1 MTRWCVCL
9 SHLQTKETPSG
20 RRLIFFGILLQPPTT
35 RPVSSTDDT
44 VECAHD
50 VRDVHDRVVLYGM
63 RYITIVMSRF
73 TKEDRFFKTE
83 EPFRDEY
90 TPEEILERDREIEE
104 YEDALSPIIR
114 GQPPKNIFLIGKAG
128 VGKTVI
134 TNDIMADLQHEVR
147 ENPDLNVTIV
157 HVQCRNLGSSYQ
169 VAVKAL
175 NEINDVR
182 GEDKV
187 STTGYPKQ
195 DIFDMLYSALD
206 ELGGAVLFVFDEID
220 NIGEDDDILY
230 EIPRARSHNNVTEAY
245 PAVIGISN
253 DYRFRD
259 RLSPEV
265 KDTLCDEEIHFS
277 PYDANE
283 LRSILEARV
292 EKGLH
297 DGVYEDTVVDIA
309 AAKAAQ
315 DSGSARQ
322 ALRLVYK
329 AGEIARDKDSDA
341 DMITEEHVNRA
352 EESLQ
357 RKKIEEGIQNLTAQ
371 GHAVF
376 FSIVRMAAQGD
387 TPVRTKEVYEGYEE
401 VVEYLDMKKLVQ
413 RRIYDHIN
421 ELMRYGFIDSEM
433 KYEGGTEGSYRRYS
447 LSVSIDLACT
457 ALSEV
462 SRFEDPVDRIQ
473 PSRP

>member
-1 MTRWCVCL
+1 V
-9 SHLQTKETPSG
+9 
-20 RRLIFFGILLQPPTT
+20 
-35 RPVSSTDDT
+35 VSVYD
-44 VECAHD
+44 AHD
-50 VRDVHDRVVLYGM
+50 PDDKVVLCTR
-63 RYITIVMSRF
+63 RYIRILMSRF
-73 TKEDRFFKTE
+73 TKEDRFFDTE

-90 TPEEILERDREIEE
+90 TPEKILERDEEISE

-114 GQPPKNIFLIGKAG
+114 GQPPKNVFLIGKAG

-134 TNDIMADLQHEVR
+134 TDDIMQDLREEVHEDP
-147 ENPDLNVTIV
+147 ELNVNIIK
-157 HVQCRNLGSSYQ
+157 VQCRNLDSSYQ

-175 NEINDVR
+175 NEMNDIR
-182 GEDKV
+182 GEEKV

-195 DIFDMLYSALD
+195 DIFDMLYDALD
-206 ELGGAVLFVFDEID
+206 DLGGVVLFVFDEID
-220 NIGEDDDILY
+220 NIGDDDDILY
-230 EIPRARSHNNVTEAY
+230 EIPRARSHGNVTESH

-283 LRSILEARV
+283 LRSILRARA
-292 EKGLH
+292 EKALN
-297 DGVYEDTVVDIA
+297 DGVYESSVIDLA

-322 ALRLVYK
+322 SLRLLYK
-329 AGEIARDKDSDA
+329 AGEIARDKDEDA
-341 DMITEEHVNRA
+341 DLISEKHIRLA

-357 RKKIEEGIQNLTAQ
+357 RKKIEEGIKNLTAQ

-376 FSIVRMAAQGD
+376 FSIVRLSARSE
-387 TPVRTKEVYEGYEE
+387 TPVRTKDVYEEYEK
-401 VVEYLDMKKLVQ
+401 VTEYLDMNKLVQ

-433 KYEGGTEGSYRRYS
+433 KYEGGDQGSYRRYS
-447 LSVSIDLACT
+447 LSVSIDLART

-462 SRFEDPVDRIQ
+462 SRFKELVERMTA
-473 PSRP
+473 SNS